1 MGLFCVIFVPPYLGL
16 TLQLEAFR
24 LRGGFDVN
32 ARAFGSASVHAVF
45 ADIRERV
52 TSRLAAELKESGLS
66 DDVGAEVEHVLQ
78 RLLTAVEQAFGAS

>member
-1 MGLFCVIFVPPYLGL
+1 MGLFCVIFVPPYLGS

-45 ADIRERV
+45 ADIRVDHATAGTSYLPRGGLFDFAER
-52 TSRLAAELKESGLS
+52 TTAQPRAAKN
-66 DDVGAEVEHVLQ
+66 
-78 RLLTAVEQAFGAS
+78 